1 MGNEQSVSQVEVKE
15 FLQSQVI
22 RKRLL
27 PRAALVGLVSG
38 GIATLFRVLLQLIE
52 EGREGLVK
60 LLPNSHWTMFAV
72 SACIGALGCYVALN
86 LGKLDKDAGGSGI
99 PQMKAVLEGHMK
111 MNWPRLLWV
120 KFVGALAS
128 LGSGMAMGREGPTV
142 QMGGAIGQ
150 GVAQMTKATIKEKKA
165 LIAAGSGAGLAAAF
179 NAPLAGVTFVLEE
192 LQRDFQP
199 VVFASALLCA
209 AIASTVSRLVS
220 GQFPAFTVPT
230 VEAPPLTT
238 LPVFL
243 VLGLAGGFVGVL
255 FNKALLGVQAKMA
268 AFRTKHPLTVAV
280 GIGLLLGGAG
290 AYSPALLGGGQLLS
304 EKAIY
309 GELALTAGIG
319 MLLIRFALIHACYGS
334 GVPGGIF
341 APLLSLG
348 ALIGF
353 ICFKVVAMM
362 GIGSGLTVA
371 ACAVAGM
378 CAMFSGIVRA
388 PLTGVVLIG
397 EMTGSFDMMLPL
409 LVASFAAYIVAES
422 LHDTPIYEALLQRV
436 AASRGFD
443 FEEEERQLVEFEIKP
458 GSPLIGVA
466 LKDAG
471 LPSGALI
478 VLCALQGNEFVPNG
492 DTVLE
497 AHTRISV
504 VTTSAESAHV
514 LEQLT
519 RGAGEA

>member
-1 MGNEQSVSQVEVKE
+1 MADQQSVSQVEVTE
-15 FLQSQVI
+15 FLQTQVV

-27 PRAALVGLVSG
+27 PRAVLVGLVSG
-38 GIATLFRVLLQLIE
+38 GVATLFRVLLQLIE
-52 EGREGLVK
+52 DGRENLVAV
-60 LLPNSHWTMFAV
+60 LPNSPLTMFLV
-72 SACIGALGCYVALN
+72 TACIGSLGCYIALK
-86 LGKLDKDAGGSGI
+86 LGTLDRDASGSGI

-120 KFVGALAS
+120 KFCGALSS

-150 GVAQMTKATIKEKKA
+150 GVAQLTNATIKEKKA
-165 LIAAGSGAGLAAAF
+165 LIAAGSGSGLAAAF

-220 GQFPAFTVPT
+220 GQFPAFSVPP

-243 VLGLAGGFVGVL
+243 VLGVLAGAVGVL
-255 FNKALLGVQAKMA
+255 FNKALLGVQARMSA
-268 AFRTKHPLTVAV
+268 VRTKHPLIVAV
-280 GIGLLLGGAG
+280 AIGLLLGGAA
-290 AYSPALLGGGQLLS
+290 AYSPLLLGGGHELS

-309 GELALTAGIG
+309 GKLALTTGIG
-319 MLLIRFALIHACYGS
+319 LLLVRFILIHACYGS
-334 GVPGGIF
+334 GAPGGIF

-348 ALIGF
+348 ALLGL
-353 ICFKVVAMM
+353 ICFKLAIMAGVGAGV
-362 GIGSGLTVA
+362 TVA

-409 LVASFAAYIVAES
+409 LVAAFSAYIVAES

-443 FEEEERQLVEFEIKP
+443 YEEEERQLVEFEIKP
-458 GSPLIGVA
+458 ESPLVGLA

-478 VLCALQGNEFVPNG
+478 VLCALRGNEFVPNG

-514 LEQLT
+514 LEQLA
-519 RGAGEA
+519 RGSGVL